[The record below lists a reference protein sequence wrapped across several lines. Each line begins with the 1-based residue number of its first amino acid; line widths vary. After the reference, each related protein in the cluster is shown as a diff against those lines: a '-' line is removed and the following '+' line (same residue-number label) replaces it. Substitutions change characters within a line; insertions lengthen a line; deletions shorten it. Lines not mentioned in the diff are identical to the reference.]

1 MNTTFHR
8 KSLPV
13 GRGLLHLVLILWGLA
28 AVMPMVWMFSASLQ
42 TNQEIYSGIHLVPQT
57 FNFQNYIQ
65 AWDQANFSVYF
76 GNTVF
81 YTVVVV
87 LGVVI
92 ISSMA
97 SYSFARLS
105 FPGKNFFY
113 IAILIFLFI
122 PIPGAFIPLYVILV
136 KLDIINTRIGYILPL
151 IQSSLAFSIFI
162 LRAFFEDLPREIEE
176 SARMD
181 GASLFRIFW
190 DIAMPLARPAIAT
203 IIIFTALNVW
213 NEFTLALIV
222 FSDQD
227 LMTLQVGINTFQGTF
242 FSQYALMMAALSI
255 TTIPA
260 VIAYVFFQ
268 KSIIKGMMAGAL
280 KG

>member
-8 KSLPV
+8 KRLPI

-28 AVMPMVWMFSASLQ
+28 SVMPMVWMFSASLQ
-42 TNQEIYSGIHLVPQT
+42 TNQEIYSGIHLVPQS
-57 FNFQNYIQ
+57 FNIQNYIQ
-65 AWDQANFSVYF
+65 AWNQANFSVYF

-181 GASLFRIFW
+181 GASIFRIFW

>member
-1 MNTTFHR
+1 MNSTLSR
-8 KSLPV
+8 KRLPV
-13 GRGLLHLVLILWGLA
+13 GRGFLHLGLIAWSLA
-28 AVMPMVWMFSASLQ
+28 AVLPMVWMFSASLQ
-42 TNQEIYSGIHLVPQT
+42 TNQEIYQGVHLVPQT
-57 FNFQNYIQ
+57 LNFQNYIQ
-65 AWDQANFSVYF
+65 AWTQAKFSAYF

-81 YTVVVV
+81 YTVTVV

-92 ISSMA
+92 FSSMA
-97 SYSFARLS
+97 AYAFARLS

-113 IAILIFLFI
+113 LGFLIFLFI
-122 PIPGAFIPLYVILV
+122 PIPGSFIPLYVILV
-136 KLDIINTRIGYILPL
+136 KLNIINTRIGYILPL
-151 IQSSLAFSIFI
+151 IQSSMAFSIFI
-162 LRAFFEDLPREIEE
+162 LRAFFEDLPKEIEE

-181 GASLFRIFW
+181 GANLLQIFW
-190 DIAMPLARPAIAT
+190 DIALPLARPAIAT

-227 LMTLQVGINTFQGTF
+227 LMPLQVGINTFQGTF
-242 FSQYALMMAALSI
+242 FSQYSLMMAALSI

-260 VIAYVFFQ
+260 IIVYVFFQ
-268 KSIIKGMMAGAL
+268 KSIIKGIMAGAL